1 MATETT
7 KTLNIYEKIHEIYKA
22 VQRLEKDGKID
33 FGKTSYRALSESKV
47 TSIMREQMNKQ
58 KLIVYPIEQTWTRM
72 GNITHVDVKYRM
84 INVENPSEYIDVV
97 SCGDGADT
105 QDKGSGKAMTYAFKY
120 MWLRTFALQ
129 TGEDPDLIC
138 NEELEEIQKK
148 ELKTMQD
155 TTINANEWHAL
166 QATVKKAGENIED
179 ILAKYGIDKKNPS
192 SMKWEDYNAEM
203 KRLSK

>member
-1 MATETT
+1 MAAETT

-58 KLIVYPIEQTWTRM
+58 KLIVYPIEQTWTRV
-72 GNITHVDVKYRM
+72 GNITHVDVKYRVS
-84 INVENPSEYIDVV
+84 NVENPSEHIDVV

-120 MWLRTFALQ
+120 MWLRVFSLQ

-203 KRLSK
+203 RRLSK

>member
-1 MATETT
+1 MAAETT

-58 KLIVYPIEQTWTRM
+58 KLIVYPVEQTWARI

-192 SMKWEDYNAEM
+192 SMKWEDYNSEM
-203 KRLSK
+203 RRLNK

>member
-192 SMKWEDYNAEM
+192 SMQWEDYNAEM
-203 KRLSK
+203 KRLNK